1 MHRTVAQ
8 HVTDCWSRQ
17 ASPRGRGGLP
27 YHDGVLA
34 YLVLM
39 TFLAAAAQ
47 PPDVPLRVM
56 TFNIH
61 AGHGD
66 LARTADVIRAAEA
79 DVVALQEVDVHWGE
93 RSRFQ
98 DQAAALSV
106 ATGMDVRFGPIYRLP
121 GEGPGTPMRGFGVA
135 ILSRLPITST
145 RNHDITRLSTQG
157 GETPQ
162 PMPGFLQVT
171 VQTARGAVDVC
182 STHLDYRPDPAVRRT
197 QVADMLAIVR
207 TLTNPV
213 VLMGDLN
220 APPDA
225 PELRPLFEA
234 LDDAWQGRDD
244 VGGTYPAAAP
254 SRRID
259 YVLVSPR
266 LRVRRAQVITTN
278 ASDHL
283 PVVADLEI
291 RPKPTPSAPTPP

>member
-1 MHRTVAQ
+1 
-8 HVTDCWSRQ
+8 
-17 ASPRGRGGLP
+17 
-27 YHDGVLA
+27 
-34 YLVLM
+34 
-39 TFLAAAAQ
+39 
-47 PPDVPLRVM
+47 M

-61 AGHGD
+61 AGHSD
-66 LARTADVIRAAEA
+66 LARTADVIRTSKA
-79 DVVALQEVDVHWGE
+79 DIVALQEVDVHWGE
-93 RSRFQ
+93 RSRFE
-98 DQAAALSV
+98 DQATALSK

-121 GEGPGTPMRGFGVA
+121 GEAPGEPMREFGVA
-135 ILSRLPITST
+135 ILSRLPITSSH
-145 RNHDITRLSTQG
+145 NHVITRLSTQG

-171 VQTARGAVDVC
+171 VQSAAGAVDVF
-182 STHLDYRPDPAVRRT
+182 STHLDFRPDPAVRRT
-197 QVADMLAIVR
+197 QVGEMLEIVR
-207 TLTNPV
+207 AAAHPV

-220 APPDA
+220 APPEA

-254 SRRID
+254 ARRID

-266 LRVRRAQVITTN
+266 LGVRRSQVIATN

-291 RPKPTPSAPTPP
+291 PPMPTPSSPAPP

>member
-1 MHRTVAQ
+1 
-8 HVTDCWSRQ
+8 
-17 ASPRGRGGLP
+17 
-27 YHDGVLA
+27 VLTSF
-34 YLVLM
+34 VLL
-39 TFLAAAAQ
+39 TFFAAATQ
-47 PPDVPLRVM
+47 PPEASLRVM

-61 AGHGD
+61 AGHSD
-66 LARTADVIRAAEA
+66 LARTADVIRTSKA
-79 DVVALQEVDVHWGE
+79 DIVALQEVDVHWGE
-93 RSRFQ
+93 RSGFE
-98 DQAAALSV
+98 DQATALSK

-121 GEGPGTPMRGFGVA
+121 GDASGAPKREFGVA
-135 ILSRLPITST
+135 ILSRFPITSS
-145 RNHDITRLSTQG
+145 RNHAITRLSTQG
-157 GETPQ
+157 GQTPQ

-171 VQTARGAVDVC
+171 VQSAAGAVDVF

-207 TLTNPV
+207 TATNPV

-254 SRRID
+254 ARRID
-259 YVLVSPR
+259 YVLAGR
-266 LRVRRAQVITTN
+266 RIRVRRAQVIATD

-291 RPKPTPSAPTPP
+291 GPMPTPSSPTPP